1 MLTPLRRDPR
11 EKASQN
17 SPPAGGES
25 ARINFSDTLTPLRR
39 GVGRKGGPMEPNE
52 TPMGP
57 EELRP
62 EPQKSKKKVLPYVV
76 CCLATAVVVFALT
89 FAGMTLL
96 QSRQKSTSDDDYLA
110 KVREV
115 VALLDARYVDG
126 LDHTKLGDE
135 LAAAAVSATG
145 DRWSYYISADELAAY
160 QEQNANAYVGIGV
173 TIRLENEDDAGF
185 TVASVTPGGPA
196 EAAGLQIGDMLLAI
210 DGANMKELG
219 MEEARNRVRGEEGT
233 SLTLTVQR
241 GVETFDVTVTRATIE
256 VEVVRAELLDGN
268 VGYLKINNFDSGCA
282 EKSIAAI
289 ESLREQGAT
298 SLLFDVRF
306 NPGGHKDELVELL
319 DYLLPEG
326 PLFRSVDYKGNE
338 DIDYSD
344 AACVEL
350 PMAVLVNGDSYS
362 AAEFFAAALQE
373 YGVGTVVGTQTV
385 GKANYQQTFVLS
397 DGSAVAVSTGHYQTP
412 HGVTLA
418 GVGITPDIPVEVDDD
433 TYLKIYSNALE
444 KSEDAQLQAAIA
456 ALTQGNP

>member
-1 MLTPLRRDPR
+1 
-11 EKASQN
+11 
-17 SPPAGGES
+17 
-25 ARINFSDTLTPLRR
+25 
-39 GVGRKGGPMEPNE
+39 MEPNE

-62 EPQKSKKKVLPYVV
+62 EPQKPKKKVLPYVV

-110 KVREV
+110 KVQEV

-126 LDHTKLGDE
+126 LDHSKLGDQ
-135 LAAAAVSATG
+135 LASAAVTATG

-241 GVETFDVTVTRATIE
+241 GGETLDVTVTRATIE

-282 EKSIAAI
+282 EKSIAA
-289 ESLREQGAT
+289 
-298 SLLFDVRF
+298 
-306 NPGGHKDELVELL
+306 
-319 DYLLPEG
+319 
-326 PLFRSVDYKGNE
+326 SVDYKGNE

-344 AACVEL
+344 ASCVEL

>member
-1 MLTPLRRDPR
+1 M
-11 EKASQN
+11 
-17 SPPAGGES
+17 
-25 ARINFSDTLTPLRR
+25 
-39 GVGRKGGPMEPNE
+39 
-52 TPMGP
+52 
-57 EELRP
+57 
-62 EPQKSKKKVLPYVV
+62 
-76 CCLATAVVVFALT
+76 
-89 FAGMTLL
+89 
-96 QSRQKSTSDDDYLA
+96 
-110 KVREV
+110 
-115 VALLDARYVDG
+115 
-126 LDHTKLGDE
+126 
-135 LAAAAVSATG
+135 
-145 DRWSYYISADELAAY
+145 
-160 QEQNANAYVGIGV
+160 
-173 TIRLENEDDAGF
+173 
-185 TVASVTPGGPA
+185 
-196 EAAGLQIGDMLLAI
+196 
-210 DGANMKELG
+210 
-219 MEEARNRVRGEEGT
+219 
-233 SLTLTVQR
+233 VQR
-241 GVETFDVTVTRATIE
+241 GGETFDVTVTRATIE
-256 VEVVRAELLDGN
+256 VEVVRAELLDGG

-289 ESLREQGAT
+289 ESLQEQGAT

-344 AACVEL
+344 ASCVEL

>member
-1 MLTPLRRDPR
+1 
-11 EKASQN
+11 
-17 SPPAGGES
+17 
-25 ARINFSDTLTPLRR
+25 
-39 GVGRKGGPMEPNE
+39 MEPNE

-62 EPQKSKKKVLPYVV
+62 EPQKPKKKRLLPYVV

-89 FAGMTLL
+89 FVGMTLL

-110 KVREV
+110 KVQEV

-126 LDHTKLGDE
+126 LDHSKLGDQ
-135 LAAAAVSATG
+135 LASAAVTATG

-196 EAAGLQIGDMLLAI
+196 EAAGLQIGDMLFAI

-241 GVETFDVTVTRATIE
+241 G
-256 VEVVRAELLDGN
+256 
-268 VGYLKINNFDSGCA
+268 A

-289 ESLREQGAT
+289 ESLQEQGAT

-344 AACVEL
+344 ASCVEL

-397 DGSAVAVSTGHYQTP
+397 DSSAVAVSTGHYQTP

>member
-1 MLTPLRRDPR
+1 M
-11 EKASQN
+11 S
-17 SPPAGGES
+17 S
-25 ARINFSDTLTPLRR
+25 AA
-39 GVGRKGGPMEPNE
+39 
-52 TPMGP
+52 
-57 EELRP
+57 
-62 EPQKSKKKVLPYVV
+62 
-76 CCLATAVVVFALT
+76 LATAVVVFALT

-110 KVREV
+110 KVQEV

-145 DRWSYYISADELAAY
+145 DRWSYYISAGELAAY

-219 MEEARNRVRGEEGT
+219 MEEARNRVRGEAGT

-241 GVETFDVTVTRATIE
+241 GGETFDVTVTRATIE

-306 NPGGHKDELVELL
+306 NPGGHKVSLWSCWIISCRRARCSA
-319 DYLLPEG
+319 PWTI
-326 PLFRSVDYKGNE
+326 RATRIS
-338 DIDYSD
+338 II
-344 AACVEL
+344 
-350 PMAVLVNGDSYS
+350 PMRPASS
-362 AAEFFAAALQE
+362 CRWPF
-373 YGVGTVVGTQTV
+373 
-385 GKANYQQTFVLS
+385 S
-397 DGSAVAVSTGHYQTP
+397 
-412 HGVTLA
+412 
-418 GVGITPDIPVEVDDD
+418 
-433 TYLKIYSNALE
+433 
-444 KSEDAQLQAAIA
+444 
-456 ALTQGNP
+456 

>member
-1 MLTPLRRDPR
+1 
-11 EKASQN
+11 
-17 SPPAGGES
+17 
-25 ARINFSDTLTPLRR
+25 
-39 GVGRKGGPMEPNE
+39 MEPNE

-110 KVREV
+110 KVQEV

-219 MEEARNRVRGEEGT
+219 MEEARNRVRG
-233 SLTLTVQR
+233 
-241 GVETFDVTVTRATIE
+241 
-256 VEVVRAELLDGN
+256 
-268 VGYLKINNFDSGCA
+268 
-282 EKSIAAI
+282 
-289 ESLREQGAT
+289 
-298 SLLFDVRF
+298 
-306 NPGGHKDELVELL
+306 
-319 DYLLPEG
+319 
-326 PLFRSVDYKGNE
+326 
-338 DIDYSD
+338 
-344 AACVEL
+344 
-350 PMAVLVNGDSYS
+350 
-362 AAEFFAAALQE
+362 
-373 YGVGTVVGTQTV
+373 
-385 GKANYQQTFVLS
+385 
-397 DGSAVAVSTGHYQTP
+397 
-412 HGVTLA
+412 
-418 GVGITPDIPVEVDDD
+418 
-433 TYLKIYSNALE
+433 
-444 KSEDAQLQAAIA
+444 
-456 ALTQGNP
+456 

>member
-1 MLTPLRRDPR
+1 M
-11 EKASQN
+11 KKSQK
-17 SPPAGGES
+17 
-25 ARINFSDTLTPLRR
+25 ILF
-39 GVGRKGGPMEPNE
+39 GV
-52 TPMGP
+52 
-57 EELRP
+57 L
-62 EPQKSKKKVLPYVV
+62 
-76 CCLATAVVVFALT
+76 CVFALAAILGIT
-89 FAGMTLL
+89 WMTASRVTSAQIYEEL
-96 QSRQKSTSDDDYLA
+96 QAMPVTNKTSEISAYLDRFFIDDYDEETLA
-110 KVREV
+110 
-115 VALLDARYVDG
+115 D
-126 LDHTKLGDE
+126 
-135 LAAAAVSATG
+135 AAASAMVTATG

-241 GVETFDVTVTRATIE
+241 GGETFDVTVTRATIE

-373 YGVGTVVGTQTV
+373 YTVVGTQTV